1 MWQMAWRWSASV
13 LSSRLLLAADVRW
26 LAQRARKQREEG
38 KARKAERQKKSLVVQ
53 KITNPATLKRMM
65 KSKKERK
72 KLIASDTV

>member
-1 MWQMAWRWSASV
+1 MQVV
-13 LSSRLLLAADVRW
+13 LLGPVRFSGLLPAADVHW
-26 LAQRARKQREEG
+26 PAQRARKQREEG
-38 KARKAERQKKSLVVQ
+38 KARKAERQKTSLVVQ